1 MSSKAWINKLP
12 SGLITVSSLV
22 FAIAF
27 FGFGRDLI
35 FATKALFVASL
46 ITAILFIGLFRKV
59 YIKRTEWGT
68 VGVTLLFTG
77 LTIFLDNEYFILWRS
92 TITSG
97 IIGLGLIVLYF
108 LKKTPLE
115 AILGRPLELTLPK
128 EEWVKVNLI
137 WGIYMLVCALLNAI
151 FVLAFSHETWVLMK
165 TFVIPGLSFVFMLGL
180 FAYLFQKDKAYK
192 KIEKE
197 NKLN

>member
-1 MSSKAWINKLP
+1 
-12 SGLITVSSLV
+12 
-22 FAIAF
+22 
-27 FGFGRDLI
+27 
-35 FATKALFVASL
+35 
-46 ITAILFIGLFRKV
+46 
-59 YIKRTEWGT
+59 
-68 VGVTLLFTG
+68 
-77 LTIFLDNEYFILWRS
+77 ILWRS

-165 TFVIPGLSFVFMLGL
+165 TFVIPGLSFFFMLGL